1 MGNDSA
7 EAIRRESVL
16 LARIDLSLRIKLLF
30 MKLLFAGI
38 VLFMSWPFVFAQNS
52 SVGADRVVVYKGARR
67 LVLLS
72 QGKELRS
79 YKVALGG
86 EPVGPKTRQ
95 GDHRTP
101 EGLYVLDSRNRNSH
115 FYKAFHIS
123 YPNAQDIAAAKKLG
137 VSPGGDIMLH
147 GLPKEYAGV
156 GKAHTLHD
164 WTDGCVAVTDD
175 EMDEIWKLVRVGT
188 PIEIKP

>member
-1 MGNDSA
+1 MRTFVTAILLLTFLLSA
-7 EAIRRESVL
+7 SGA
-16 LARIDLSLRIKLLF
+16 D
-30 MKLLFAGI
+30 AG
-38 VLFMSWPFVFAQNS
+38 
-52 SVGADRVVVYKGARR
+52 VGVDRVVVFKHERR

-72 QGKELRS
+72 KGKELSS
-79 YKVALGG
+79 YRVALGG
-86 EPVGPKTRQ
+86 EPSGPKMRQ

-101 EGLYVLDSRNRNSH
+101 EGFCVLDSRNPNSH

-123 YPNAQDIAAAKKLG
+123 YPNSKDIAAAKKLG

-147 GLPKEYAGV
+147 GLPKEYAFV

-164 WTDGCVAVTDD
+164 WTNGCIAVSNE

-188 PIEIKP
+188 RIEIRP

>member
-1 MGNDSA
+1 MRFLVAG
-7 EAIRRESVL
+7 I
-16 LARIDLSLRIKLLF
+16 
-30 MKLLFAGI
+30 LLFASG
-38 VLFMSWPFVFAQNS
+38 PFLFAQN
-52 SVGADRVVVYKGARR
+52 ADAVIERVIVYKHERK

-79 YKVALGG
+79 YKVALGS
-86 EPVGPKTRQ
+86 EPVGPKTRH

-101 EGLYVLDSRNRNSH
+101 EGSYVLDSRNPGSH

-123 YPNAQDIAAAKKLG
+123 YPNSKDVAAAKKLG

-147 GLPKEYAGV
+147 GLPKEYAWV
-156 GKAHTLHD
+156 GKAHLLHD
-164 WTDGCVAVTDD
+164 WTDGCIAVTNE
-175 EMDEIWKLVRVGT
+175 EMDDIWKMVRVGT

>member
-1 MGNDSA
+1 MRLRVA
-7 EAIRRESVL
+7 AILLFTSWSLL
-16 LARIDLSLRIKLLF
+16 LAQS
-30 MKLLFAGI
+30 AG
-38 VLFMSWPFVFAQNS
+38 
-52 SVGADRVVVYKGARR
+52 VGVDRVVVYKRER
-67 LVLLS
+67 KLVLLS

-101 EGLYVLDSRNRNSH
+101 EGSYVLDSRNPNSQ

-123 YPNAQDIAAAKKLG
+123 YPNSKDIAAAKKSG
-137 VSPGGDIMLH
+137 VSSGGDIMLH
-147 GLPKEYAGV
+147 GLPKEYAWV
-156 GKAHTLHD
+156 GKAHVLHD
-164 WTDGCVAVTDD
+164 WTNGCIAVTNE

>member
-1 MGNDSA
+1 M
-7 EAIRRESVL
+7 RL
-16 LARIDLSLRIKLLF
+16 LVCGILLF
-30 MKLLFAGI
+30 TA
-38 VLFMSWPFVFAQNS
+38 WPCLFAQNA
-52 SVGADRVVVYKGARR
+52 SVGVDRVIVYKHERK

-72 QGKELRS
+72 QGKEMHS
-79 YKVALGG
+79 YKVALGS
-86 EPVGPKTRQ
+86 EPVGPKTRR

-101 EGLYVLDSRNRNSH
+101 EGLYVLDSRNPDSH

-123 YPNAQDIAAAKKLG
+123 YPNSKDTAAARRLG

-147 GLPKEYAGV
+147 GLPKEYAWV
-156 GKAHTLHD
+156 GKAHVLHD
-164 WTDGCVAVTDD
+164 WTNGCIAVTNE

>member
-1 MGNDSA
+1 MRTCLIGILLLTSLSFAFA
-7 EAIRRESVL
+7 EKPGTAV
-16 LARIDLSLRIKLLF
+16 
-30 MKLLFAGI
+30 
-38 VLFMSWPFVFAQNS
+38 
-52 SVGADRVVVYKGARR
+52 DRVVVYKHRRR

-72 QGKELRS
+72 DGKELRS
-79 YKVALGG
+79 YKIALGG
-86 EPVGPKTRQ
+86 EPSGPKMRQ

-101 EGLYVLDSRNRNSH
+101 EGLYVLDSRNANSH

-123 YPNAQDIAAAKKLG
+123 YPSSKDIAAARKLG

-147 GLPKEYAGV
+147 GLPKEYAFV

-164 WTDGCVAVTDD
+164 WTDGCIAVSND

-188 PIEIKP
+188 PIDIKP